1 MKLLIFIFF
10 FSCLFTEGNTVL
22 TGGKEGDLKLW
33 SIIDNKFIKSYKNHN
48 APISTI
54 FVSPEGDSVVT
65 GDTKGN
71 LVYYKK

>member
-1 MKLLIFIFF
+1 M
-10 FSCLFTEGNTVL
+10 FTEGNTVL